1 MAFLCSLLLLLIIC
15 IPALGTPTEEKELE
29 QQELVYQIQSQQ
41 NELDILS
48 NQYTAAL
55 LRQEELGSEIIASE
69 EEIKKLEDDIILKK
83 DKLQE
88 QCVKTY
94 KDGSVPLLEVL
105 LSSTSYDTFV
115 TNLDFCKRTIGQT
128 NKILDEV
135 RVLKQKIQEKKA
147 IQEQEKIELDMQ
159 LQKIEESKQNA
170 NNIIINLQQQYE
182 QLDNELAFLIL
193 QQQQESIFQIS
204 VNQEVYNYFSAESSM
219 LQDESYPTSN
229 YYIPAQSFSQE
240 QVQEVIAEIQN
251 QNAAAGIAS
260 DYNDVVSRAYSM
272 LGAAYSWGGTTSAG
286 FDCSGFVS
294 YCLTGEEGT
303 RLGTTATFAG

>member
-1 MAFLCSLLLLLIIC
+1 MLLIIC
-15 IPALGTPTEEKELE
+15 APALGTPIEEKELE

-55 LRQEELGSEIIASE
+55 LRQEELESEIVASE
-69 EEIKKLEDDIILKK
+69 EEIKNLETDITLKR

-105 LSSTSYDTFV
+105 LSSTSYDAFV

-128 NKILDEV
+128 NKTLDEV
-135 RVLKQKIQEKKA
+135 RALKQEIQEKRA
-147 IQEQEKIELDMQ
+147 IQEQEKIELNMR
-159 LQKIEESKQNA
+159 LQEIEESKQNA
-170 NNIIINLQQQYE
+170 DNVIINLQQQYK
-182 QLDNELAFLIL
+182 QLDNELALLIL
-193 QQQQESIFQIS
+193 QQQQQQQQQESVFQTS
-204 VNQEVYNYFSAESSM
+204 VNQEVYNYFSVENSTP
-219 LQDESYPTSN
+219 QNESYPTN
-229 YYIPAQSFSQE
+229 DYYVPAQSFSQE

-251 QNAAAGIAS
+251 QNAAAGIVS

-303 RLGTTATFAG
+303 RLGTTETFAG